1 MQSTLSGRSSR
12 NHLYS
17 CVFCLCQTILYFPSS
32 FFTSSHH
39 WNVQIKILPFHHYH
53 HTKYISLTEVMI
65 RDWTL
70 IALYSINII
79 WCFKTYKPRILLPKK
94 KGIQLSTGS
103 KFAYRGWGHWRQR
116 ENSIFR
122 LKLSGSFHATDKID
136 NGLIENHESRGRLRK
151 K

>member
-94 KGIQLSTGS
+94 KG
-103 KFAYRGWGHWRQR
+103 
-116 ENSIFR
+116 NSIVHRFEICIPWVR
-122 LKLSGSFHATDKID
+122 SLKTK
-136 NGLIENHESRGRLRK
+136 RK
-151 K
+151 FYLQVETFWIFSCYRQNRQWFNRKSWIAGEA